1 MLSFIS
7 FLIARADPGGGGG
20 AGSGYMD
27 WGACM
32 DNDVAT
38 LQCIP
43 IVLKN
48 VVNAALIF
56 SGTIALI
63 LVILS
68 GIKFITSKG
77 DQKQVDTAKRT
88 LTYAILGLI
97 IILLSFFIIQFVSY
111 VTGVSCINSFGFNN
125 CDAKP

>member
-1 MLSFIS
+1 MLYFLNS
-7 FLIARADPGGGGG
+7 LIAKVLVDPPGNDYMGW
-20 AGSGYMD
+20 GSCTIGTD
-27 WGACM
+27 Q
-32 DNDVAT
+32 VAT

-48 VVNAALIF
+48 VVTAALVF

-97 IILLSFFIIQFVSY
+97 IILLSFFIIQFVSF
-111 VTGVSCINSFGFNN
+111 VTGVQCINAFGFDN
-125 CDAKP
+125 CK

>member
-1 MLSFIS
+1 MPYFLSS
-7 FLIARADPGGGGG
+7 LIAKVIVDKPS
-20 AGSGYMD
+20 SGYMD
-27 WGACM
+27 WDKCLAE
-32 DNDVAT
+32 DTDVAT

-97 IILLSFFIIQFVSY
+97 IILLSFFIIQFVSF
-111 VTGVSCINSFGFNN
+111 VTGVQCINAFGFDN
-125 CDAKP
+125 CK

>member
-1 MLSFIS
+1 
-7 FLIARADPGGGGG
+7 
-20 AGSGYMD
+20 
-27 WGACM
+27 M
-32 DNDVAT
+32 DNGVAT

-48 VVNAALIF
+48 VVTAALIF

-77 DQKQVDTAKRT
+77 DQKQVDLAKRT

-97 IILLSFFIIQFVSY
+97 IILLSFFIIQFVSF
-111 VTGVSCINSFGFNN
+111 VTGVQCINAFGFDN
-125 CDAKP
+125 CG

>member
-1 MLSFIS
+1 
-7 FLIARADPGGGGG
+7 
-20 AGSGYMD
+20 
-27 WGACM
+27 
-32 DNDVAT
+32 
-38 LQCIP
+38 
-43 IVLKN
+43 VLKN
-48 VVNAALIF
+48 VVTAALVF

-97 IILLSFFIIQFVSY
+97 IILLSFFIIQFVSF
-111 VTGVSCINSFGFNN
+111 VTGVQCINAFGFDN
-125 CDAKP
+125 CK

>member
-1 MLSFIS
+1 M
-7 FLIARADPGGGGG
+7 
-20 AGSGYMD
+20 
-27 WGACM
+27 WGNCL

-38 LQCIP
+38 LGCIP
-43 IVLKN
+43 IVLQN
-48 VVNAALIF
+48 VVNAALLF

-77 DQKQVDTAKRT
+77 DQKQVDTAKRS

-97 IILLSFFIIQFVSY
+97 IILLSFFIIQIISF
-111 VTGVSCINSFGFNN
+111 VTGVTCINTWGFDN
-125 CDAKP
+125 CKVN

>member
-1 MLSFIS
+1 MLYFLNS
-7 FLIARADPGGGGG
+7 LIAKVLVDPPGND
-20 AGSGYMD
+20 YMGWD
-27 WGACM
+27 KCLAEGT
-32 DNDVAT
+32 DVAT

-56 SGTIALI
+56 SGSIALI

-97 IILLSFFIIQFVSY
+97 IILLSFFIIQFVSF
-111 VTGVSCINSFGFNN
+111 VTGVQCINAFGFDN
-125 CDAKP
+125 CK

>member
-1 MLSFIS
+1 MFYFLST
-7 FLIARADPGGGGG
+7 LIAAADPGGG
-20 AGSGYMD
+20 ASGEA
-27 WGACM
+27 WTSCL

-48 VVNAALIF
+48 VVSAALLF

-63 LVILS
+63 LIIIS

-88 LTYAILGLI
+88 LTYAVLGLI
-97 IILLSFFIIQFVSY
+97 IILLSFFIINFISY
-111 VTGVSCINSFGFNN
+111 ITGVKCINTWGFNN
-125 CDAKP
+125 C

>member
-7 FLIARADPGGGGG
+7 FLITRADPGGGGG
-20 AGSGYMD
+20 TGSSYMD
-27 WGACM
+27 WGSCM
-32 DNDVAT
+32 DNGVAT

-48 VVNAALIF
+48 VVTAALIF

-77 DQKQVDTAKRT
+77 DQKQVDLAKRT

-97 IILLSFFIIQFVSY
+97 IILLSFFIIQFVSF
-111 VTGVSCINSFGFNN
+111 VTGVQCINAFGFDN
-125 CDAKP
+125 CG